1 MKLKT
6 IIENTIRVGNLKPKA
21 LQIFQNTVFFLFL
34 CFSNTHRL
42 KLGTYD
48 RNDF

>member
-21 LQIFQNTVFFLFL
+21 LQIFQNTVFFFVPLF
-34 CFSNTHRL
+34 
-42 KLGTYD
+42 
-48 RNDF
+48 